1 MEGFKNVSYMLSHIF
16 LFTFIYLFNVH
27 KYSKRTTIGICFLSF
42 FLITTLD
49 ILKLSLFP
57 DSDLCYVFVTVVQ
70 IIITQ
75 STGIII
81 SAYKNSKV
89 LFMGLSASNYVIAGS
104 LASTILY
111 YYTGYRFFS
120 LAGSFFIHF
129 VILII
134 LCVRI
139 RKIWLAHVEKS
150 SRDDAQS
157 ENEPHFM
164 QNWWELCLIPI
175 CFYCSF
181 TFIAYFPN
189 TLDEM
194 PANIPAV
201 LFFVI
206 TMFVSYVVVLR
217 YVESENKK
225 TDIFWKNILFE
236 MHIKGL
242 ENQYELIKQSEQNLK
257 ILRHDIRHY
266 SGMIDTLLEEGEYE
280 EIHHIT
286 AHINDVA
293 DANRVQT
300 YCDNLLV
307 NTFISQIAKRAD
319 ALQIELQL
327 QIRVEREIP
336 INDYEFTAVIA
347 NLLENAIFTVKKYKE
362 KERVVEGKIQCDK
375 KHLLL
380 FLQNPCKEQVI
391 MDSFTGLP
399 KSQRGQNHGLGMQ
412 SIAAFAD
419 HIHGMINCCCEEEK
433 FSITIFSKF

>member
-1 MEGFKNVSYMLSHIF
+1 MFKNVSYMLSHIF
-16 LFTFIYLFNVH
+16 LFIFIYLFNVH
-27 KYSKRTTIGICFLSF
+27 KYSKHTTIGICFLSF
-42 FLITTLD
+42 FLVTAMD
-49 ILKLSLFP
+49 ILKLNLFP

-75 STGIII
+75 STGIIL
-81 SAYKNSKV
+81 SPYRNSKV

-104 LASTILY
+104 LAAIIIY
-111 YYTGYRFFS
+111 YYTEYKILS
-120 LAGSFFIHF
+120 LAGSFLIHS
-129 VILII
+129 VILFI

-139 RKIWLAHVEKS
+139 RKIWLAEVEKS
-150 SRDDAQS
+150 PSYS
-157 ENEPHFM
+157 TENGRNSYFM

-181 TFIAYFPN
+181 TFVAYFPD
-189 TLDEM
+189 TLDEN

-201 LFFVI
+201 LFFIV
-206 TMFVSYVVVLR
+206 TMVVSYVVVLR

-236 MHIKGL
+236 THIKGL

-280 EIHHIT
+280 EIHNIT

-307 NTFISQIAKRAD
+307 NTFFSQIVKTANTFQIDLR
-319 ALQIELQL
+319 LQIQ
-327 QIRVEREIP
+327 VEREIP
-336 INDYEFTAVIA
+336 VNDYEFTAVIA
-347 NLLENAIFTVKKYKE
+347 NLLENAIFTVKEYERE
-362 KERVVEGKIQCDK
+362 KRVVEGKIQCDR
-375 KHLLL
+375 KHLLI
-380 FLQNPCKEQVI
+380 FLQNPCKEQI
-391 MDSFTGLP
+391 TMDSATGLP

-412 SIAAFAD
+412 SIAAFSE
-419 HIHGMINCCCEEEK
+419 HIHGIITCRCEEEK

>member
-1 MEGFKNVSYMLSHIF
+1 MEGFKNISYMLSHIF

-70 IIITQ
+70 IIIAQ

-104 LASTILY
+104 LAATILY
-111 YYTGYRFFS
+111 YYTGYKVLS

-129 VILII
+129 VILMI
-134 LCVRI
+134 LCIRI

-150 SRDDAQS
+150 SCYDAQS
-157 ENEPHFM
+157 EKEPHFM

-194 PANIPAV
+194 PTNIPAV
-201 LFFVI
+201 LFFII

-266 SGMIDTLLEEGEYE
+266 SQMIDTLLEEGEYE

-293 DANRVQT
+293 EANRVQT

-307 NTFISQIAKRAD
+307 NTFICQIAKKTD
-319 ALQIELQL
+319 ALRIDLRL
-327 QIRVEREIP
+327 QIQVEREIP

-347 NLLENAIFTVKKYKE
+347 NLLENAIFTVKEYGE
-362 KERVVEGKIQCDK
+362 ENRVIEGKIQCDK

-380 FLQNPCKEQVI
+380 FLRNPCKEQVI